1 MNYMSTSHMPQP
13 EVPYSALV
21 GQIIKKARVG
31 KGCQQLDMA
40 NLLGLSQ
47 SAYSRLESGDSM
59 FSVWQMR
66 ECAKSLDM
74 EPSEVLRRVE
84 GLEKQLSQQ
93 SVPIV
98 EAKKSNP
105 AGALIG
111 IALLLALLSSIR

>member
-1 MNYMSTSHMPQP
+1 MPQP